1 MPIALLP
8 VLPPPAEH
16 TCALLCSPESVLQ
29 TWGAKVW
36 ECSQGCGLCSAPLVP
51 LCPMEVISKQEI
63 CTTHVLQHIPGSCG
77 SVQPLQRWAGRL
89 CLLAGKLS
97 LCSISSAQPTALL
110 VEMLQGCRGHP
121 SLLAAPLNWQ
131 GLGLALFCSLPCPRA
146 SPTAAG
152 LWLQVRTELGE
163 QHRASPSAVVC
174 SVPGVR
180 SGQTRPRRAQSGLS
194 QASCIQ
200 ATLMG

>member
-1 MPIALLP
+1 MG
-8 VLPPPAEH
+8 VL
-16 TCALLCSPESVLQ
+16 TGMWALLCPTRSTVPYGGDLQ
-29 TWGAKVW
+29 AGD
-36 ECSQGCGLCSAPLVP
+36 LLHP
-51 LCPMEVISKQEI
+51 CPAAHPWLLWV
-63 CTTHVLQHIPGSCG
+63 CAASC
-77 SVQPLQRWAGRL
+77 WAGQL

-174 SVPGVR
+174 SVPGVQ